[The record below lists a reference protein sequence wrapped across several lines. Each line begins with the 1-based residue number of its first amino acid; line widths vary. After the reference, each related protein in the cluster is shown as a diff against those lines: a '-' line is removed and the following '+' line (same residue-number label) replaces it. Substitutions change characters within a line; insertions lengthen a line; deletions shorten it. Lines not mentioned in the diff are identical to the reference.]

1 MGTEPTDEPTG
12 QPEFDPS
19 ALEIERIE
27 SIPVSVPM
35 TTDFSIS
42 GGGEMEP
49 THVLV
54 RVHTAAGVVGL
65 GEASPKSFFSSETA
79 ASVIDAVDRME
90 DQLVGS
96 SAGRLTAVHQTM
108 DAAIRGNPFAKTA
121 IDIAC
126 HDALG
131 KHLGVPVS
139 TLLGGRVRDSIPV
152 GQSIGIKSIPKAVAE
167 AERYVYEDGFTSVK
181 VKVGKDSDADEARIR
196 AIVDAVGEEVP
207 IRVDAN
213 QGYTADVAVPLFRRL
228 ERDVDLLL
236 VEQPVARDD
245 IEGMRKI
252 TRALETPVLADE
264 SSFSPQDA
272 YTVVHRNAADIV
284 NIKIMKA
291 GGLVPSSRIAA
302 MAAAAQYPLAV
313 GSMVELG
320 VGTAAGAHFA
330 ATLPHATYPSDVKG
344 TTLFADR
351 ILTEPLKIADGHTT
365 VPSGPGLGV
374 ELDGGKVEE
383 HRSSI

>member
-1 MGTEPTDEPTG
+1 MGTD
-12 QPEFDPS
+12 S
-19 ALEIERIE
+19 ADSGVGRAALDASELAVERIE
-27 SIPVSVPM
+27 TIPVAVPM
-35 TTDFSIS
+35 TTDFTIS
-42 GGGEMEP
+42 GGGDLKP

-54 RVHTAAGVVGL
+54 KVHTESGVVGI

-79 ASVIDAVDRME
+79 ASVVEAVNRMADR
-90 DQLVGS
+90 LAGT
-96 SAGRLTAVHQTM
+96 SAGRLVTVHEEM
-108 DAAIRGNPFAKTA
+108 DDAIRGNPFAKTA

-131 KHLGVPVS
+131 KRLGVPVS

-152 GQSIGIKSIPKAVAE
+152 GQSIGIKSTPEAVAE
-167 AERYVYEDGFTSVK
+167 AEQYVYEDGFTSVK
-181 VKVGKDSDADEARIR
+181 VKVGNDPEADGERIR
-196 AIVDAVGEEVP
+196 AIADAVGDEVP

-245 IEGMRKI
+245 IEGMRKV

-272 YTVVHRNAADIV
+272 YTVVSRNAADIV

-291 GGLVPSSRIAA
+291 GGLQPGSQIAA
-302 MAAAAQYPLAV
+302 TARAAQYKLAI

-351 ILTEPLKIADGHTT
+351 ILNEGIEVKDGHTT
-365 VPSGPGLGV
+365 VPTGPGLGV
-374 ELDGGKVEE
+374 ELDDEKVE
-383 HRSSI
+383 RYRTTV